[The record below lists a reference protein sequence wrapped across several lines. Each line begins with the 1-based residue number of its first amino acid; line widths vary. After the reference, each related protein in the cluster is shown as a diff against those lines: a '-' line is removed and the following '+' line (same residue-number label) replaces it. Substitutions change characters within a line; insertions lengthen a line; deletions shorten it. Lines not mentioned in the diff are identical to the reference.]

1 MASTGRRG
9 PKPVVGWREY
19 VVLTDLCPTPIKAK
33 LDTGARTSALHA
45 FDLEVTEAD
54 DGLATARF
62 EIHPVQDSDDSAV
75 TVELPVAEF
84 REIRSS
90 DGRVEERPIVRTTVR
105 LGQDLW
111 EIDVSLTNRDQM
123 GFRMLV
129 GRSAL
134 KRRYVVDPGRSYR
147 RSAAD
152 TPDSID
158 PDDVPDLEQT

>member
-1 MASTGRRG
+1 MYKRQVQNSDEHA
-9 PKPVVGWREY
+9 VV
-19 VVLTDLCPTPIKAK
+19 V
-33 LDTGARTSALHA
+33 
-45 FDLEVTEAD
+45 EA
-54 DGLATARF
+54 
-62 EIHPVQDSDDSAV
+62 
-75 TVELPVAEF
+75 PVAEF

-90 DGRVEERPIVRTTVR
+90 DGQVEERPIVQTTMR
-105 LGQDLW
+105 LGEEHW

-123 GFRMLV
+123 GFRMFI